1 MDLIFIRHGQGQH
14 TLEPPN
20 SLHIKDPSL
29 TNEGIDQAKLL
40 RKNIP
45 LSDTDLVVISPIRRT
60 LQTAFIWS
68 EGIRCKKIVSP
79 MVSPR
84 MFPQKKEWKTLPCDV
99 IMDRKEIKNEFPD
112 FIIEKN
118 STNDLWIQG
127 INSTSE
133 DEFKTIGKRF
143 IQWCKLQSKEKIY
156 VVSHDGTIT
165 SYRQLLSNQTFTRK
179 DFPKEAGWVNLRC

>member
-1 MDLIFIRHGQGQH
+1 MDLTFIRHGQGQH

-20 SLHIKDPSL
+20 SLRIKDPSL
-29 TNEGIDQAKLL
+29 TDEGIDQAKLL
-40 RKNIP
+40 RKKIP

-84 MFPQKKEWKTLPCDV
+84 MFPQKKESKTLPCDV
-99 IMDRKEIKNEFPD
+99 IMDCSEIKNEFPD

-118 STNDLWIQG
+118 STNDLWSRG

-133 DEFKTIGKRF
+133 DEFKIIGKRF
-143 IQWCKLQSKEKIY
+143 IQWCKLQSREKIY

-179 DFPKEAGWVNLRC
+179 DFPKEAGWINVHC